1 MSELVP
7 IAVAKGDGIGPEI
20 MDATLRILQAAGA
33 RIKPEF
39 ITVGLEA
46 YEAGE
51 KTGISK
57 ESWEILRRTKI
68 LLKAPLTT
76 PQGAGYKSVNVTLRK
91 ALGLFANV
99 RPTQTF
105 EPYVHS
111 KHAGVDMVI
120 VRENEEDLYAGI
132 EYRQTRD
139 SCQSVKLLSRSGSER
154 IIRYAFEYARANNRK
169 KVTCLIKDNIMK
181 ITDGMFHYSFKL
193 IAKEYPEIEADSM
206 IVDIGMAQV
215 AAQPERFDVLVTL
228 NLYGDIVSDIASQ
241 VSGSVGLA
249 GSFNLGEKFA
259 MFEAVHGSAPDIA
272 GKGIANPSGLL
283 NGAILMLNH
292 IGQNDVAAKIQ
303 NAWMRAI
310 EDGCHTGDIA
320 QNTNLALSTSDFAD
334 AVVERLGQE
343 PLRLR
348 PVTAEGKKET
358 LMPTHDQRTITIR
371 EKKNVGVDVFVAAD
385 NTTARTIGKLAETCA
400 PEGLKF
406 ELVSSRGAKVYP
418 IEESAEMLIVNDLWR
433 LRFYGENVTHEQK
446 RQLLINLEDKGF
458 DWVQVQGL
466 HTFDGERGYS
476 LCQGE

>member
-1 MSELVP
+1 MTDLVP

-20 MDATLRILQAAGA
+20 MDATLRILDAAGA

-39 ITVGLEA
+39 VTVGLQS
-46 YEAGE
+46 YEAGD
-51 KTGISK
+51 KTGVSD
-57 ESWEILRRTKI
+57 EAWEVLRRTK
-68 LLKAPLTT
+68 LFLKAPLMT
-76 PQGAGYKSVNVTLRK
+76 PQGGGYKSVNVTLRK

-111 KHAGVDMVI
+111 KHAGVDMVV

-139 SCQSVKLLSRSGSER
+139 TCQSVKLLSRSGSER
-154 IIRYAFEYARANNRK
+154 IIRYAFEYARANGRK

-181 ITDGMFHYSFKL
+181 ITDGMFHYAFKH
-193 IAKEYPEIEADSM
+193 IAKDYPEIEADSM
-206 IVDIGMAQV
+206 IVDIGMAMV
-215 AAQPERFDVLVTL
+215 AAHPEQFDVVVTL

-241 VSGSVGLA
+241 VAGSVGLA
-249 GSFNLGEKFA
+249 GSFNMGEDFA
-259 MFEAVHGSAPDIA
+259 MFEAVHGSAPDIS

-283 NGAILMLNH
+283 NGALLMLNH

-310 EDGCHTGDIA
+310 EDGKHTGDIA
-320 QNTNLALSTSDFAD
+320 SSPAQALSTEEFAD
-334 AVVERLGQE
+334 AIIERLGQE
-343 PLRLR
+343 PQRLR
-348 PVTAEGKKET
+348 PVTAEGKKAT
-358 LMPTHDQRTITIR
+358 RMPSHDERTITIR
-371 EKKNVGVDVFVAAD
+371 KKETVGVDVFLSAD
-385 NTTARTIGKLAETCA
+385 NATPTEVGKIAESVT
-400 PEGLKF
+400 PEGLRF

-418 IEESAEMLIVNDLWR
+418 VEIETKVVADLWR
-433 LRFYGENVTHEQK
+433 LRYYGESVSHVTVK
-446 RQLLINLEDKGF
+446 QLLANLTDKGA
-458 DWVQVQGL
+458 DWVQVQLL

>member
-1 MSELVP
+1 MTNLVP

-20 MDATLRILQAAGA
+20 MDATLRILDAAGA
-33 RIKPEF
+33 RIQPEY
-39 ITVGLEA
+39 ITIGLEA
-46 YEAGE
+46 YESGE

-57 ESWEILRRTKI
+57 EAWEILRRTKL

-91 ALGLFANV
+91 SLGLFANV

-111 KHAGVDMVI
+111 KHAGVDMVV

-139 SCQSVKLLSRSGSER
+139 TCQSVKLLSRSGSER

-181 ITDGMFHYSFKL
+181 ITDGMFHYAFNH
-193 IAKEYPEIEADSM
+193 IAKEYPEIEANSM
-206 IVDIGMAQV
+206 IVDIGMAMV
-215 AAQPERFDVLVTL
+215 AAHPEQFDVVVTL

-241 VSGSVGLA
+241 VAGSVGLA
-249 GSFNLGEKFA
+249 GSFNMGEDFA

-272 GKGIANPSGLL
+272 GQGIANPSGLL

-310 EDGCHTGDIA
+310 EDGQHTGDIA
-320 QNTNLALSTSDFAD
+320 ENRSHALSTAAFAD
-334 AVVERLGQE
+334 AVIERLGQE
-343 PLRLR
+343 PQRLR
-348 PVTAEGKKET
+348 PVTAEGKKAT
-358 LMPTHDQRTITIR
+358 RMPSHDERTITHR
-371 EKKNVGVDVFVAAD
+371 DKKTVGVDVFVAAD
-385 NTTARTIGKLAETCA
+385 NHTPTQVGKMAESVT

-418 IEESAEMLIVNDLWR
+418 ADTETKVVADLWR
-433 LRFYGENVTHEQK
+433 LRYYGENVSQATVK
-446 RQLLINLEDKGF
+446 QLLENLTNKGA
-458 DWVQVQGL
+458 DWVQVQL
-466 HTFDGERGYS
+466 LYTFDGERGYS